1 LQFQSHKSSQFYS
14 EWRTKTF
21 TKVRP
26 IGEFISGDEMLLLT
40 ARTRITVDIKD
51 VTPEGNFS
59 VNTGM
64 TAHATPSSLAAG
76 SNPRHASRA

>member
-1 LQFQSHKSSQFYS
+1 
-14 EWRTKTF
+14 
-21 TKVRP
+21 
-26 IGEFISGDEMLLLT
+26 MLLLT